1 MAVQNTLELERY
13 LELTPMSRAK
23 WEEACEYL
31 PGGDSRNSI
40 FWKPYPV
47 FITDASGSRV
57 MDADGVQ
64 RIDFINTMT
73 TMILGHGPAPVVN
86 AVRRQLDK
94 GMGYNAPN
102 ERQVDLARILCER
115 IPSFDLVRFTNSGT
129 EATLNTLRAARAF
142 TGKTRFAKVE
152 GGYHGTHDGV
162 TVSVRVDPALAGD
175 PDNPVPVPASAGLVP
190 GVTDQV
196 TVIPFNDSATA
207 LRILEDNA
215 DDLAA
220 IIIEPVMGSVGMV
233 PARPEYLSMLRDFA
247 TANNTILIFDEVISF
262 RVAQGGSQ
270 EYYGVTPDMTALGKI
285 IGGGLPVGAFG
296 GRRDIMELYD
306 PTTGPV
312 VSHAGTFNANPLT
325 MLAGTVTMEQL
336 TSDVY
341 RNLAALTEELR
352 RGIRAICSSLEV
364 PVQVTG
370 LGSLFGIHFCDHA
383 VNNYRDIASG
393 NHELRDRMFLG
404 LLNEGILMAS
414 NLVGS
419 ISTSTTRDDIESFLK
434 AFRTALARNV

>member
-13 LELTPMSRAK
+13 RELTPLSRAK

-86 AVRRQLDK
+86 AVRRQLDR

-162 TVSVRVDPALAGD
+162 TVSVRVDLSLAGD

-207 LRILEDNA
+207 LRILENNA

-419 ISTSTTRDDIESFLK
+419 ISTSTTRDDIEAFLK